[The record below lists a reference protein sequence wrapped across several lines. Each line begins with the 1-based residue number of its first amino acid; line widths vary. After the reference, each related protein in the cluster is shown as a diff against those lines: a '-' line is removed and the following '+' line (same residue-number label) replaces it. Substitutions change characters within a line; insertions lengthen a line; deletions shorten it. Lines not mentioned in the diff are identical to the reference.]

1 MPTGLPV
8 FGRQIS
14 RQFTGF
20 TWLTASVSSELQGRC
35 CGTLPIL
42 SNVDIAWEWG
52 ELKDP
57 NNKKHVTYRL
67 CAKSIH
73 GGINRLKEHLLQ
85 IRGNVT
91 SCPKAT
97 IEIMKK
103 FRESMSSKKLKR
115 AMKDRIDSFF
125 EKGDDDDDNDDGGG
139 ENVGKED
146 DDVVEIDHEKDGD
159 PPKASGSKSDATN
172 KKKVGGGA
180 SKKLKAASN
189 VRGPLDAML
198 KTDVDKTKQATLDKN
213 NPIKEKLKL
222 EAWRAIVEWI
232 TEAGIAFNAIRCPSF
247 PNMIHKIGEYG
258 RAMPPPSYHQI
269 YSTCGEPKARIEPAY
284 LLGSAKNSE
293 RRAPQ
298 RPDLVHD
305 ACRQALLR
313 LDLGSSLAHA
323 GFYLNPSIFY
333 TIPQKDLDKASKY
346 KEIKYGLYSAIDK
359 LLLNPIEHD
368 QAMLDLKYYGDAMGM
383 FGSPSAKRHRDKL
396 QPFEE
401 EARDFV
407 REGDDLT
414 WTQVREALGAT
425 EARPSTRKRK
435 QISTDSIP
443 RFSLFDESD
452 EDDRFDIEVEEGN
465 IGKRN
470 DGNDGRGKKKMTYG
484 NGEDDDPNMLS

>member
-1 MPTGLPV
+1 M
-8 FGRQIS
+8 
-14 RQFTGF
+14 
-20 TWLTASVSSELQGRC
+20 ASSEASNTNEV

-57 NNKKHVTYRL
+57 NNKKHVTCRL
-67 CAKSIH
+67 CAKSMH

-103 FRESMSSKKLKR
+103 LRESMSSKKLKR
-115 AMKDRIDSFF
+115 AMKDKIDSFF
-125 EKGDDDDDNDDGGG
+125 EKGDDDDNDDGGG
-139 ENVGKED
+139 DNVGEED
-146 DDVVEIDHEKDGD
+146 DDVVEVDHKKDGD
-159 PPKASGSKSDATN
+159 PPKASGSKSDATS

-258 RAMPPPSYHQI
+258 RAMPPPSYHQ
-269 YSTCGEPKARIEPAY
+269 
-284 LLGSAKNSE
+284 
-293 RRAPQ
+293 
-298 RPDLVHD
+298 
-305 ACRQALLR
+305 
-313 LDLGSSLAHA
+313 
-323 GFYLNPSIFY
+323 
-333 TIPQKDLDKASKY
+333 ASKY
-346 KEIKYGLYSAIDK
+346 KEIKYGIYSAIDK
-359 LLLNPIEHD
+359 LFLDPIEHD

-425 EARPSTRKRK
+425 EAGPSTRKRK
-435 QISTDSIP
+435 QTSTDSIP
-443 RFSLFDESD
+443 RFSLLDESD
-452 EDDRFDIEVEEGN
+452 EDDGFDIEVEEGN
-465 IGKRN
+465 VGKRN
-470 DGNDGRGKKKMTYG
+470 DGNDGRGKKKMTDG
-484 NGEDDDPNMLS
+484 NVEDDYPNMLS